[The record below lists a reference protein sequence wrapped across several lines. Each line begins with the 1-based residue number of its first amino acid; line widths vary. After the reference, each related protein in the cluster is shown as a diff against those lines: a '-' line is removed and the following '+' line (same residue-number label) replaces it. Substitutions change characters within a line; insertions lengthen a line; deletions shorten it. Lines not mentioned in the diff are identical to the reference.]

1 MNTMDI
7 LYGLNDVRDSYVI
20 AAEEFRQGK
29 RQVRRLPKKKLWLV
43 AAIVALALLLVGCA
57 VVYASGW
64 LQQVFS
70 MRSDGPL
77 SAEQIDYIESNE
89 QPVRQTQGN
98 QEWSVELKSTIS
110 DGTAAYLVFQVTAP
124 QGTNL
129 EQYLNPPSTE
139 AKHLMPG
146 NYSVGKNAAYSMAIA
161 SIGNVD
167 RERNYMYIDN
177 GDWMPDN
184 DGEAN
189 TVLYCMT
196 IRCNKLYP
204 DRPQTLEQP
213 FGKDISFRIRF
224 MGVYLDYTN
233 TAVAESID
241 AQHAGEEAYI
251 VGGEEAAGLFC
262 ADILTDEE
270 WDFEVTLDADDQF
283 IELITRP
290 IPVQAQVCYYADAE
304 KSTGYMKQEPIALRS
319 FRITPFGASADF
331 DLTPDMNSA
340 SLELDTDTPV
350 RAVMKDDSSIALQ
363 WDGDNLL
370 AQTPIV
376 LSQLD
381 YVLLADGTRLE
392 PVLNRESAE

>member
-1 MNTMDI
+1 
-7 LYGLNDVRDSYVI
+7 
-20 AAEEFRQGK
+20 
-29 RQVRRLPKKKLWLV
+29 
-43 AAIVALALLLVGCA
+43 
-57 VVYASGW
+57 
-64 LQQVFS
+64 
-70 MRSDGPL
+70 
-77 SAEQIDYIESNE
+77 
-89 QPVRQTQGN
+89 
-98 QEWSVELKSTIS
+98 
-110 DGTAAYLVFQVTAP
+110 
-124 QGTNL
+124 
-129 EQYLNPPSTE
+129 
-139 AKHLMPG
+139 
-146 NYSVGKNAAYSMAIA
+146 
-161 SIGNVD
+161 
-167 RERNYMYIDN
+167 MYIDN

-196 IRCNKLYP
+196 VRCNKIYP

-319 FRITPFGASADF
+319 FRITPFGASVDF

-350 RAVMKDDSSIALQ
+350 RAVMKDGSSIALQ
-363 WDGDNLL
+363 WDGDKLL